1 MWYDENV
8 LFYFEEV
15 LFNVTEDFSI
25 LFELILLWATLSL
38 IFIVNQFRQKA
49 LTPTQLSMLL
59 NQALIERSAIDQ
71 SPRDACKN
79 LISIFF

>member
-1 MWYDENV
+1 MWYDDNV

-38 IFIVNQFRQKA
+38 IFIVN
-49 LTPTQLSMLL
+49 
-59 NQALIERSAIDQ
+59 
-71 SPRDACKN
+71 
-79 LISIFF
+79 